1 MMAKVLNAIIVVV
14 MIALIAT
21 FIVSALS
28 LQNKTDQILSTYSA
42 KRDDLA
48 ARQQQIQDMIVSLNS
63 TFQAAVSQQ
72 QSLST
77 EIQNMGVQVNTTL
90 ITPSMNVPIAPT
102 ASVVNSQPSAPVVST
117 PVAQAPAAP
126 VVVSQP
132 VRRVS
137 RAS

>member
-1 MMAKVLNAIIVVV
+1 MAKVLNAIIVVV
-14 MIALIAT
+14 MIVLIST

-102 ASVVNSQPSAPVVST
+102 APVVNSQPSAPVVST